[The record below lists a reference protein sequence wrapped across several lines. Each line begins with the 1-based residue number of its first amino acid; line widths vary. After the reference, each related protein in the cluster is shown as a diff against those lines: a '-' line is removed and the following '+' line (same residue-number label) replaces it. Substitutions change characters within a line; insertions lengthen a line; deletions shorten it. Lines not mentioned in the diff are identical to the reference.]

1 MSQSY
6 SSSTD
11 KQRYGSSESILDK
24 ASDAAQSAA
33 EQGRE
38 VAAKAQ
44 QASEDAYYATERA
57 IRQNPMLTV
66 ALSMAL
72 GFALGALW
80 KIGGHRQNWFD
91 RMSNNYY
98 EPAMR
103 SWRHAAS
110 RWW

>member
-11 KQRYGSSESILDK
+11 KQRYGSSESMLDK
-24 ASDAAQSAA
+24 ASDVAQSAA
-33 EQGRE
+33 DQGRE
-38 VAAKAQ
+38 VAAKVQ
-44 QASEDAYYATERA
+44 QTSEDAYYATERA

-66 ALSMAL
+66 ALSFGL

-80 KIGGHRQNWFD
+80 KIGGSRQNWFD
-91 RMSNNYY
+91 RMSNSYY

-103 SWRHAAS
+103 SWRNAS
-110 RWW
+110 WWR